1 MMIMVIITLDN
12 GTYQCLEDQELFLG
26 HTQPLQ
32 AVDYQHALQKIVLAL
47 SNPYWLYWL
56 CSLPCQ
62 RIGLGHNGNSRPMI
76 IKIIK
81 RHFFE
86 ESDLHLGE
94 GEVCGKVKAAQ
105 LGERPV
111 DEGEGQHLPRCS
123 ISVIVR
129 CTYFV
134 VASIS
139 SHLLASSNECCISCW
154 ILLVLQLNN
163 CATSVQLDWSSFIW
177 SLRVR
182 SVKPGTWITVQWS

>member
-1 MMIMVIITLDN
+1 MMIMVIITLAN
-12 GTYQCLEDQELFLG
+12 GIYQCLEDQELLLG
-26 HTQPLQ
+26 HTQPLK
-32 AVDYQHALQKIVLAL
+32 AVDYQHALQKIASAL

-62 RIGLGHNGNSRPMI
+62 RIGLGHNANSRPMI
-76 IKIIK
+76 IKIVT

-111 DEGEGQHLPRCS
+111 DKGEGKHLPRFS
-123 ISVIVR
+123 ISVTVR

-139 SHLLASSNECCISCW
+139 SQSLASSNECCISCW

>member
-1 MMIMVIITLDN
+1 MMIMVIITLAN
-12 GTYQCLEDQELFLG
+12 GIYQSLEDQELLLG

-62 RIGLGHNGNSRPMI
+62 RIGLGHNANSRPMI
-76 IKIIK
+76 IKIVT

-111 DEGEGQHLPRCS
+111 DEGEGQHLPRFS
-123 ISVIVR
+123 ISLIVR

-134 VASIS
+134 VGFPNWHVSGC
-139 SHLLASSNECCISCW
+139 HFQEQVGW
-154 ILLVLQLNN
+154 
-163 CATSVQLDWSSFIW
+163 
-177 SLRVR
+177 
-182 SVKPGTWITVQWS
+182 GTWLIFCCCKYFVSLVGK